1 MTSPDPVAALFARGQ
16 VIKVC
21 GVREPELGAAA
32 AEAGAD
38 IIGFIFAPSRRLVTL
53 ETAAACVAAAR
64 QVKPD
69 ILACG
74 VFVNAPGEEIA
85 ETSRVAGL
93 DLVQMHGDEGAS
105 FVASLPLP
113 AMRVLRPAPGVGS
126 AEILSTIDAYLQAS
140 VPPVAIMLDTY
151 SAAAAGGTGEKLD
164 WNLAAAVNAGAPVI
178 LAGGLDPNNVAE
190 AISLVQPLGV
200 DASSGMEVNGRKSAE
215 LIHAFVGAARAAFA
229 AESAVTRR

>member
-1 MTSPDPVAALFARGQ
+1 MTHPEPVAKLFARGQ

-21 GVREPELGAAA
+21 GIREPEFGAAA

-38 IIGFIFAPSRRLVTL
+38 ILGFIFAPSRRLVTV
-53 ETAAACVAAAR
+53 ETAANCVAAAR
-64 QVKPD
+64 RVKPE

-74 VFVNAPGEEIA
+74 VFVNASIEEIT
-85 ETSRVAGL
+85 ETSRIAGL

-105 FVASLPLP
+105 FAASLPLP
-113 AMRVLRPAPGVGS
+113 AMRVLRPAPGMGS
-126 AEILSTIDAYLQAS
+126 AEILSTIEAYQQAA

-164 WNLAAAVNAGAPVI
+164 WNLAAEVNVGTPIV
-178 LAGGLDPNNVAE
+178 LAGGLDPENVAE
-190 AISLVQPLGV
+190 AIALVHPLGV
-200 DASSGMEVNGRKSAE
+200 DSSSGMEVGGRKSAE

-229 AESAVTRR
+229 AESIPTPR